1 MVTAPVFQYFC
12 GMQELNFPRYSFRVK
27 NRENKLFLFDVVRKK
42 FVRLTPEEWV
52 RQHVV
57 WYLHH
62 ELNYP
67 FSLINVE
74 KEITLHQ
81 VKKRYD
87 VVVFKRDGS
96 IHLIVECK
104 APEINITQHTF
115 DQIARYNLKLQAS
128 YLMVTNGHA
137 HYYCTMDYT
146 EEKYRFLQEIP
157 VYSP

>member
-1 MVTAPVFQYFC
+1 
-12 GMQELNFPRYSFRVK
+12 MQELNFPRYSFRVK
-27 NRENKLFLFDVVRKK
+27 NKENKLFLFDVVRKK

-62 ELNYP
+62 ELKYP

-81 VKKRYD
+81 IKKRYD

-104 APEINITQHTF
+104 APQVRVTQHTF

-146 EEKYRFLQEIP
+146 EEKYRFLKEIP
-157 VYSP
+157 TYSP

>member
-1 MVTAPVFQYFC
+1 
-12 GMQELNFPRYSFRVK
+12 MQELNFPRYSFRVK

-62 ELNYP
+62 ELKYP

-74 KEITLHQ
+74 KEIALHQ
-81 VKKRYD
+81 IKKRYD

-115 DQIARYNLKLQAS
+115 DQIARYNLKLQAA

-146 EEKYRFLQEIP
+146 EEKYHFLKEIP

>member
-1 MVTAPVFQYFC
+1 
-12 GMQELNFPRYSFRVK
+12 MQELNFPQYSFRVK

-62 ELNYP
+62 ELKYP

-74 KEITLHQ
+74 KEIALHQ
-81 VKKRYD
+81 IKKRYD
-87 VVVFKRDGS
+87 VVVFKKDGS

-115 DQIARYNLKLQAS
+115 DQIARYNLKLQAA

-146 EEKYRFLQEIP
+146 EEKYRFLKEIP
-157 VYSP
+157 TYSP

>member
-1 MVTAPVFQYFC
+1 
-12 GMQELNFPRYSFRVK
+12 MQELNFPQYSFRVK
-27 NRENKLFLFDVVRKK
+27 NKENKLFLFDVVRKK

-62 ELNYP
+62 ELKYP

-81 VKKRYD
+81 IKKRYD

-104 APEINITQHTF
+104 APEISITQHTF

-128 YLMVTNGHA
+128 YLMVTNGHM

-146 EEKYRFLQEIP
+146 EEKYRFLKEIP
-157 VYSP
+157 TYSP